1 MTREEKIEAIIRAE
15 YEMLS
20 EKDLFLFFKHNR
32 EWDFAD
38 TDDSEID
45 EEYTG
50 LVAA

>member
-15 YEMLS
+15 YGMLS
-20 EKDLFLFFKHNR
+20 EKDLFLFFTHNR
-32 EWDFAD
+32 RVEFAD
-38 TDDSEID
+38 ANDSEID